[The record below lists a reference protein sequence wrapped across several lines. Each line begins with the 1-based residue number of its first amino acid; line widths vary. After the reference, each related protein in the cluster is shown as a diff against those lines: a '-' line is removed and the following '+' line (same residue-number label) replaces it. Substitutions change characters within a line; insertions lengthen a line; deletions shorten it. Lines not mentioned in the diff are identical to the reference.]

1 MMCEVSHKSPSMF
14 LSCYP
19 VLRMSTAAR
28 RLVEQSI
35 KQFDRPDKFAFGMV
49 VTKLNVVS
57 IFADAYDQVNPHDVN
72 LLFNYIWG
80 ISRMN

>member
-1 MMCEVSHKSPSMF
+1 MCEVSHKSPSMF

-35 KQFDRPDKFAFGMV
+35 KQFDRPDKFA
-49 VTKLNVVS
+49 
-57 IFADAYDQVNPHDVN
+57 
-72 LLFNYIWG
+72 
-80 ISRMN
+80 